1 VYARLFVHTMYAF
14 GHSVNTDRPNRP
26 YVSARSQY
34 HVDARD
40 ASRSTTR
47 GETNARA
54 MVATRAMTTTPV
66 TSSSSSRV
74 VVVVSRRRGARAKTG
89 AGAKDDEASSSR
101 RAHDAFLGTWTRD
114 ATQNQHVVAYL
125 VAHGVGADAVDRSRA
140 PYEQTWTS
148 SASGVDGEFTVRTT
162 STGTD
167 RTLTYPIG
175 SFVEKYE
182 KSAIFGKG
190 PGEVTRVASFDA
202 STRTHE
208 VKTESSLGRETTTRT
223 VSDDG
228 NGMTCV
234 RRFVANCE
242 NETNYDELDVTSVE
256 RFVRVA

>member
-1 VYARLFVHTMYAF
+1 
-14 GHSVNTDRPNRP
+14 
-26 YVSARSQY
+26 
-34 HVDARD
+34 
-40 ASRSTTR
+40 
-47 GETNARA
+47 
-54 MVATRAMTTTPV
+54 MVATRAMTTTTTKVV
-66 TSSSSSRV
+66 TTTTARSRV
-74 VVVVSRRRGARAKTG
+74 GGVGARPRRRGASAMTR
-89 AGAKDDEASSSR
+89 AGAATDGDDASSSR

-148 SASGVDGEFTVRTT
+148 TASGVDGEFTVRTT

-202 STRTHE
+202 STKTHE

-228 NGMTCV
+228 KQMMCV

-242 NETNYDELDVTSVE
+242 NETDYDELDVTSVE

>member
-1 VYARLFVHTMYAF
+1 VYARLFVHTVYAF

>member
-1 VYARLFVHTMYAF
+1 MVTM
-14 GHSVNTDRPNRP
+14 VTTTTTTLTT
-26 YVSARSQY
+26 
-34 HVDARD
+34 
-40 ASRSTTR
+40 STTR
-47 GETNARA
+47 
-54 MVATRAMTTTPV
+54 TT
-66 TSSSSSRV
+66 SRE
-74 VVVVSRRRGARAKTG
+74 VSRCRRRSRMTMRAG
-89 AGAKDDEASSSR
+89 RNGDASATSAS
-101 RAHDAFLGTWTRD
+101 AASAFLGTWTRD
-114 ATQNQHVVAYL
+114 SKHNQHVVAYL

-140 PYEQTWTS
+140 PYEQTWTP

-162 STGTD
+162 TPGTD

-175 SFVEKYE
+175 AFVEKYE
-182 KSAIFGKG
+182 TSAIFGKG

-228 NGMTCV
+228 KQMMCV

-242 NETNYDELDVTSVE
+242 DETDYEQLEVTSVE

>member
-1 VYARLFVHTMYAF
+1 M
-14 GHSVNTDRPNRP
+14 
-26 YVSARSQY
+26 
-34 HVDARD
+34 
-40 ASRSTTR
+40 
-47 GETNARA
+47 
-54 MVATRAMTTTPV
+54 
-66 TSSSSSRV
+66 
-74 VVVVSRRRGARAKTG
+74 
-89 AGAKDDEASSSR
+89 
-101 RAHDAFLGTWTRD
+101 GTWTRD

>member
-1 VYARLFVHTMYAF
+1 MYARLFVHTMYAF

-256 RFVRVA
+256 RFVRAA

>member
-1 VYARLFVHTMYAF
+1 
-14 GHSVNTDRPNRP
+14 
-26 YVSARSQY
+26 
-34 HVDARD
+34 
-40 ASRSTTR
+40 
-47 GETNARA
+47 
-54 MVATRAMTTTPV
+54 MVATRATTVVVTVVVTTTS
-66 TSSSSSRV
+66 TMATSRV
-74 VVVVSRRRGARAKTG
+74 ARPRRRGASAMTR
-89 AGAKDDEASSSR
+89 AGAATDDGDDESSSR

-114 ATQNQHVVAYL
+114 ATHNQHVVAYL

-202 STRTHE
+202 STKTHE

-228 NGMTCV
+228 KQMMCV

-242 NETNYDELDVTSVE
+242 NETDYDELDVTSVE

>member
-1 VYARLFVHTMYAF
+1 MT
-14 GHSVNTDRPNRP
+14 
-26 YVSARSQY
+26 
-34 HVDARD
+34 
-40 ASRSTTR
+40 
-47 GETNARA
+47 
-54 MVATRAMTTTPV
+54 MTTTRTTTTTTRT
-66 TSSSSSRV
+66 TSRE
-74 VVVVSRRRGARAKTG
+74 VSRCRRRSRGTMRAG
-89 AGAKDDEASSSR
+89 RNGDASATTASAAS
-101 RAHDAFLGTWTRD
+101 AFLGTWTRD
-114 ATQNQHVVAYL
+114 SKHNQHVVAYL

-140 PYEQTWTS
+140 PYEQTWTP

-162 STGTD
+162 SPGTD

-175 SFVEKYE
+175 AFVEKYE
-182 KSAIFGKG
+182 TSAIFGKG

-228 NGMTCV
+228 KQMMCV

-242 NETNYDELDVTSVE
+242 DETDYEQLEVTSVE

>member
-1 VYARLFVHTMYAF
+1 
-14 GHSVNTDRPNRP
+14 
-26 YVSARSQY
+26 
-34 HVDARD
+34 
-40 ASRSTTR
+40 
-47 GETNARA
+47 
-54 MVATRAMTTTPV
+54 MVMVTMTTTRT
-66 TSSSSSRV
+66 TSRD
-74 VVVVSRRRGARAKTG
+74 VSRCLRRSRTTTRAG
-89 AGAKDDEASSSR
+89 RNGDASATTASAAS
-101 RAHDAFLGTWTRD
+101 AFLGTWTRD
-114 ATQNQHVVAYL
+114 AKHNQHVVAYL

-140 PYEQTWTS
+140 PYEQTWTP

-162 STGTD
+162 SPGTD

-175 SFVEKYE
+175 AFVEKYE
-182 KSAIFGKG
+182 TSAIFGKG

-228 NGMTCV
+228 KQMMCV

-242 NETNYDELDVTSVE
+242 DETDYEQLEVTSVE

>member
-1 VYARLFVHTMYAF
+1 MYAF
-14 GHSVNTDRPNRP
+14 GHSVYTDRPNRR

-54 MVATRAMTTTPV
+54 MMATRAMTTTPV
-66 TSSSSSRV
+66 TTSSSSSSRAV

-208 VKTESSLGRETTTRT
+208 VKTESSLGRETTTRA

-228 NGMTCV
+228 TRMTCV

-242 NETNYDELDVTSVE
+242 NEINYDELDVTSVE
-256 RFVRVA
+256 RFVRAA